1 MVTRTAQTPER
12 TEDDMT
18 PIADERT
25 EIVKITDT
33 FLGANED
40 SHGILT
46 ATLTVDYGTSGGGQ
60 RIGGYN
66 LSTKTSAFGMQ
77 HVKALM
83 GAVGVSS
90 WEQMKGKTI
99 LVITDGEQGPVI
111 GIQNLPTERGRRFI
125 FDELTA
131 QYTTR

>member
-1 MVTRTAQTPER
+1 MTTAAVEHTQ
-12 TEDDMT
+12 
-18 PIADERT
+18 IA
-25 EIVKITDT
+25 KITGT

-46 ATLTVDYGTSGGGQ
+46 ATLTVDYGTRGGGQ

-77 HVKALM
+77 FVNALM
-83 GAVGVSS
+83 DAAGASS
-90 WEQMKGKTI
+90 WEELKGKTI
-99 LVITDGEQGPVI
+99 LVITDGKQGPVI